1 MTAALAIAPRVPS
14 HAPSWAGELS
24 LRFARAGCATKMHTL
39 RARMPLAVQRAF
51 HPEGEGPCHAVILH
65 PPGGMVGGDA
75 LYVEIVAEAG
85 AEALVT
91 TPSAARWYRAKSPA
105 SLRTE
110 IHAAN
115 DACVEW
121 LPLETIVYDGALA
134 HQSLRVELA
143 PGAMWMGWDI
153 TRFGRSARG
162 ERFTHGYWRSTV
174 EVWRADEPLWIDRQR
189 LEGGSALL
197 AGPYGLA
204 GASVIGT
211 FAAVG
216 FEPDAALLAALRMR
230 CSLPADAGAAG
241 VTALP
246 AGVVC
251 RYRGPSSAAARACFA
266 LIWDAVRRKV
276 RGRAAVMPRIWN
288 T

>member
-1 MTAALAIAPRVPS
+1 MPLR
-14 HAPSWAGELS
+14 APSWAGELA
-24 LRFARAGCATKMHTL
+24 LRFARAGNATRMHPL

-51 HPEGEGPCHAVILH
+51 HPEGEGPCHAVVLH

-75 LYVEIVAEAG
+75 LHIRIAAEAG
-85 AEALVT
+85 AEALLT
-91 TPSAARWYRAKSPA
+91 TPSAAKWYRATSPA
-105 SLRTE
+105 SLQTE
-110 IHAAN
+110 IHAA
-115 DACVEW
+115 DGACAEW

-134 HQSLRVELA
+134 RQSLRVELA
-143 PGAMWMGWDI
+143 PGAIWMGWDI

-162 ERFTHGYWRSTV
+162 ERFAHGSWRSTT
-174 EVWRADEPLWIDRQR
+174 EIWRADEPLWIDRQQ
-189 LEGGSALL
+189 LKGGSALL
-197 AGPYGLA
+197 ASPYGLA
-204 GASVIGT
+204 GASVIGA
-211 FAAVG
+211 FAAIG
-216 FEPDAALLAALRMR
+216 FEPDPALLAVLRAQ
-230 CSLPADAGAAG
+230 CALPADAGAAG

-276 RGRAAVMPRIWN
+276 RGRAAVIPRIWK